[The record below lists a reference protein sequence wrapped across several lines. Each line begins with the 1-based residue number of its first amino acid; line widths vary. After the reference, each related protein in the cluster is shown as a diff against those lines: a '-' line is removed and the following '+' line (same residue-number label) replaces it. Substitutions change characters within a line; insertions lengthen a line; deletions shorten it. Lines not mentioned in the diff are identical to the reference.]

1 MKVQELSDND
11 DGRIFLSIPLP
22 GEMAVCAHE
31 DICVQN
37 SKRPRKIFRKYASK
51 TARRYQNRGQKAG
64 LKSLGLCVN

>member
-1 MKVQELSDND
+1 
-11 DGRIFLSIPLP
+11 
-22 GEMAVCAHE
+22 MAVCAHE